1 MSSSLRA
8 PASRSNLRQP
18 TVRASSSTTRTST
31 ARHALASSV
40 RPGAI
45 SPAES
50 TMSSM
55 TAGTKRKDRDFE
67 SETGGGEETNINV
80 VVRCRGRNARERK
93 EDSEVVVSTDG
104 VKGNSI
110 DLFMGANALSNKT
123 YTFDRVFSGAA
134 DQSLLF
140 DDTVKPM
147 LEEVRAS
154 IIT

>member
-1 MSSSLRA
+1 
-8 PASRSNLRQP
+8 
-18 TVRASSSTTRTST
+18 
-31 ARHALASSV
+31 
-40 RPGAI
+40 
-45 SPAES
+45 
-50 TMSSM
+50 MSSM

-123 YTFDRVFSGAA
+123 YTFDRVFSGTA